1 MHFLVVIQNLKNF
14 KLRKNNNKKA
24 KVTFRFTYLL
34 DLYLKKVLKR
44 HKDYH
49 QFLTISGPRNCTN
62 LKMYGSK
69 NKSTFGYR
77 YF

>member
-34 DLYLKKVLKR
+34 DLHFKKVLKR
-44 HKDYH
+44 YKDY
-49 QFLTISGPRNCTN
+49 QN
-62 LKMYGSK
+62 L
-69 NKSTFGYR
+69 NI
-77 YF
+77 